1 MVRSDLA
8 LAIRYASCSKSCK
21 LLRFMR
27 TGLMSIRFACQ
38 TKWLMRSRTSLTV
51 IPSALF
57 MFGLGRFAV
66 TKQRRARDAR
76 SVSV

>member
-1 MVRSDLA
+1 MFEIVQAITVHEDRS
-8 LAIRYASCSKSCK
+8 YEYTVK
-21 LLRFMR
+21 
-27 TGLMSIRFACQ
+27 CQ
-38 TKWLMRSRTSLTV
+38 TKWLMRSRTDLTV
-51 IPSALF
+51 QPKALL